1 MEPLQGISLVTQNT
15 RPASSDSAKAG
26 QSFGDI
32 ISNMVGEVNTRHQE
46 ADQAIQQVH
55 AGGERN
61 LHEAM
66 IAMEKAD
73 VSLRYMAQ
81 VRNKALEAYQEI
93 MRLQV

>member
-1 MEPLQGISLVTQNT
+1 MEPIQGISLLSQSTKP
-15 RPASSDSAKAG
+15 PASDTAKVG
-26 QSFGDI
+26 KTFGEI
-32 ISNMVGEVNTRHQE
+32 IGNMVEEVNANQHE
-46 ADQAIQQVH
+46 SDKAIQQIH

-73 VSLRYMAQ
+73 LSLRYMTQ

-93 MRLQV
+93 MRTQV